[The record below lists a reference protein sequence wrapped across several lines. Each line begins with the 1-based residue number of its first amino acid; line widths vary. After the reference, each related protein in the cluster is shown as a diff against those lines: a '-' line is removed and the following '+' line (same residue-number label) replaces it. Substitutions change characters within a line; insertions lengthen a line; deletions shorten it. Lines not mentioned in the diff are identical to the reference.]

1 MGSGDHAAKISL
13 AAAARLWGVSR
24 AAAYRWHTSGRVA
37 CFRAGARGLEATAA
51 EIRAEKVLS
60 AGALLSDRRI
70 DDEVLDFAVQS
81 SLVSARDGRF
91 SLADRDALLELAE
104 RSRVPGQARAPP
116 RFSSVIELRAFR
128 WTVDDERTWVA
139 AGADPATLPDG
150 YWATPA
156 PPRFIPPAN
165 VFLYTRGDAIPRADP
180 PAHFI
185 RRSEGYELQ
194 RELLIWRPA
203 TEEHER
209 LVDGQ
214 AMPDAWME
222 ASHRYLVGAEQWLR
236 EWHRRQARFR
246 SA

>member
-1 MGSGDHAAKISL
+1 MGSGDHAARISL
-13 AAAARLWGVSR
+13 AAAARVWGVSR
-24 AAAYRWHTSGRVA
+24 AAAYRWHSSGRVK

-60 AGALLSDRRI
+60 AGALLSDHRI
-70 DDEVLDFAVQS
+70 DNKVLDFAVQS
-81 SLVSARDGRF
+81 SLVSALDGRF
-91 SLADRDALLELAE
+91 SLADRDALLQLAE
-104 RSRVPGQARAPP
+104 RSRVPGQERAPP
-116 RFSSVIELRAFR
+116 RFSSVIALRPFH

-139 AGADPATLPDG
+139 AGADPAMLPDA

-165 VFLYTRGDAIPRADP
+165 VFLYTRGDAIRRAVP
-180 PAHFI
+180 PAHFV

-194 RELLIWRPA
+194 GDVLVWCPA

-214 AMPDAWME
+214 AMPAAWME

-236 EWHRRQARFR
+236 EWHRRQARFS